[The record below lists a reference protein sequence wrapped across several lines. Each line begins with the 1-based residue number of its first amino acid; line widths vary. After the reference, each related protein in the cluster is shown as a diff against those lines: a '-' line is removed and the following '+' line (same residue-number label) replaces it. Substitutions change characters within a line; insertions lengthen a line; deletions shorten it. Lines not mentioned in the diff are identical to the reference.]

1 MDIFQR
7 SYPKIC
13 PFLGSRDDPEIP
25 FSFATEAN
33 HCHQTDPAEPVS
45 LAYQGTVCLTHKH
58 RDCPVYGQAW
68 EESLPPGVRRES
80 VQEDESLA
88 LKPKVLWGSLGGI
101 VLVCIAVILL
111 FRSFG
116 KNGDAIGEQTSIAGV
131 LSTAGTPLPTHT
143 HSQIPTQDVTDVP
156 NPSPVPTQTA
166 SPVSSAT
173 EAVSPTSTSTQ
184 TPEATI
190 TPSAPTPGPALMTPF
205 GEDNEYLLH
214 QVKSGESMPMLAERY
229 QTSLDVI
236 TAANGFYP
244 GYGLQLDQV
253 IVIMPGK
260 IDSQDVK
267 PFLVILLDQD
277 ISISDL
283 SSQYVVIPEKIKEIN
298 DLGLGD
304 IIPVGRWL
312 ILPRRQIVPTAPP
325 QPTPTP
331 DLSFALTEPFGPND
345 EYVIHRLNPGETY
358 QILAR
363 LYLTSTDVIKAA
375 NVIEASLQVD
385 QLLVIVRIPVDVD
398 PDAQNHIFN
407 PVIPM

>member
-1 MDIFQR
+1 
-7 SYPKIC
+7 
-13 PFLGSRDDPEIP
+13 
-25 FSFATEAN
+25 
-33 HCHQTDPAEPVS
+33 
-45 LAYQGTVCLTHKH
+45 
-58 RDCPVYGQAW
+58 
-68 EESLPPGVRRES
+68 
-80 VQEDESLA
+80 
-88 LKPKVLWGSLGGI
+88 
-101 VLVCIAVILL
+101 
-111 FRSFG
+111 
-116 KNGDAIGEQTSIAGV
+116 
-131 LSTAGTPLPTHT
+131 
-143 HSQIPTQDVTDVP
+143 
-156 NPSPVPTQTA
+156 
-166 SPVSSAT
+166 
-173 EAVSPTSTSTQ
+173 
-184 TPEATI
+184 
-190 TPSAPTPGPALMTPF
+190 MTPF

-312 ILPRRQIVPTAPP
+312 ILPRSQIVPTAPP

-385 QLLVIVRIPVDVD
+385 QLLVIVVGQTDPSEIQPFEIWFTDRDIKVEDLAERLDVLAADLTYYNDLTAGEVISRGSWVIYPV
-398 PDAQNHIFN
+398 N
-407 PVIPM
+407 P